1 MIDSYNQNAVYCGNL
16 TEVARY
22 QRSEIRL
29 CGCNGYHTALWV
41 SRGKAKLTVDGG
53 TYAISGETGVIID
66 AEAPKIIEVADGSF
80 GSIMALRANEDFT
93 LPAPFLVAHVPNIG
107 EQQKLTGFM
116 EYVAGEQSETS
127 FGAGAASYHLAHY
140 YIVHLARLAKMPPER
155 TTSGQKLMSRFA
167 RLLEQNHASGNGL
180 SEYADRLQVT
190 TTHLTR
196 VCQKLNG
203 KSATQFIQDRVFAEA
218 KYLLATTH
226 RPVVD
231 IGNDLGFS
239 SPAYFTRLFSQKSGM
254 APTEFRR
261 KNQPQPKPAA
271 MAWAA
276 AE

>member
-1 MIDSYNQNAVYCGNL
+1 MNNNYNQNAVFCGNL

-22 QRSEIRL
+22 QRPEIRL
-29 CGCNGYHTALWV
+29 SGCNGYHTALWL
-41 SRGKAKLTVDGG
+41 SRGKAKLAVDGES
-53 TYAISGETGVIID
+53 YAISGETGLIIE
-66 AEAPKIIEVADGSF
+66 AGAPKIIEISDGSF
-80 GSIMALRANEDFT
+80 GSILALRANDDFV
-93 LPAPFLVAHVPNIG
+93 LPAPYLVANVPNIG

-116 EYVAGEQSETS
+116 EYVAGEQSRTR
-127 FGAGAASYHLAHY
+127 FGAEAASYHLAHY
-140 YIVHLARLAKMPPER
+140 YIVHLARLAKTPSQKAS
-155 TTSGQKLMSRFA
+155 SGRKLMSRFA
-167 RLLEQNHASGNGL
+167 RLVEGNYTTGNGL
-180 SEYADRLQVT
+180 SEYADRLRVT

-226 RPVVD
+226 RPMVEISD
-231 IGNDLGFS
+231 DLGFS

-261 KNQPQPKPAA
+261 KNQPQPKPAV
-271 MAWAA
+271 MARAA

>member
-1 MIDSYNQNAVYCGNL
+1 MINSYNPNAVYCGNL

-22 QRSEIRL
+22 RRPEIRL
-29 CGCNGYHTALWV
+29 CGCNGYHTALWI
-41 SRGKAKLTVDGG
+41 SRGKAKLTVDGE

-66 AEAPKIIEVADGSF
+66 ADAAKIVEVSDGSF
-80 GSIMALRANEDFT
+80 GSIMTLRANADFA
-93 LPAPFLVAHVPNIG
+93 LPAPCLVAHVPNIG
-107 EQQKLTGFM
+107 AQQKLTGFM
-116 EYVAGEQSETS
+116 EYVAGEQSQTS
-127 FGAGAASYHLAHY
+127 FGADAASYHLAHY
-140 YIVHLARLAKMPPER
+140 YFVYLVRLAKKTSVK
-155 TTSGQKLMSRFA
+155 TTCGQKLMSRFA
-167 RLLEQNHASGNGL
+167 RLLERNYAGGNGL

-226 RPVVD
+226 RPVVE
-231 IGNDLGFS
+231 IGSDLGFS

-254 APTEFRR
+254 APTGFRR

-271 MAWAA
+271 MARAA

>member
-1 MIDSYNQNAVYCGNL
+1 MNDSYNPNAVYCGNL

-22 QRSEIRL
+22 QRPEIRL
-29 CGCNGYHTALWV
+29 CGCNAYHTALWI
-41 SRGKAKLTVDGG
+41 SRGKAKLTVDGE
-53 TYAISGETGVIID
+53 TRSISGETGVIIGAD
-66 AEAPKIIEVADGSF
+66 TPKIVEISEGSF
-80 GSIMALRANEDFT
+80 GSVLSLRANPDFA
-93 LPAPFLVAHVPNIG
+93 LPAPCLVAHVPNIG
-107 EQQKLTGFM
+107 EQQKLAGFM
-116 EYVAGEQSETS
+116 DYVAGEQSQTS
-127 FGAGAASYHLAHY
+127 FGADAASYHLAHY
-140 YIVHLARLAKMPPER
+140 YLVYLARLARKSPGKS
-155 TTSGQKLMSRFA
+155 SGAQKLMSRFA
-167 RLLEQNHASGNGL
+167 RLLERDYASGNGL

-226 RPVVD
+226 RSVLD
-231 IGNDLGFS
+231 IGGDLGFS

-261 KNQPQPKPAA
+261 RNQPQPKPAT